1 LLLLFAGVTVTVVV
15 VVVVVKRKRKRK
27 KKKKKGGMR
36 PIHGKLPSIE
46 GVRGKNSRASLSVVE
61 AGRANS
67 QASQG

>member
-1 LLLLFAGVTVTVVV
+1 LLLLFPGVTVTVVV
-15 VVVVVKRKRKRK
+15 VVVVKRKRK

-61 AGRANS
+61 AGRDNS

>member
-1 LLLLFAGVTVTVVV
+1 MLLFPGVTVTVVV
-15 VVVVVKRKRKRK
+15 VVVVVRKRK

-36 PIHGKLPSIE
+36 PIHGKLPTIE

-67 QASQG
+67 QACQG

>member
-1 LLLLFAGVTVTVVV
+1 MLLLFPGVTVTVVV
-15 VVVVVKRKRKRK
+15 VVVVKRKRK